1 MCRSEPW
8 KTDGRTWHMKRLSEP
23 VRVAF
28 ERLIQALGEHVTE
41 TVWEQSY
48 YVWLRGR
55 ERNLRVHTSR
65 VHTSIK
71 GKLEIGLHPAS
82 GEQAATFLRDYAD
95 LGLTPK
101 VQAGYR
107 TSPFVRPETGPSFPD
122 GRHVAMFAAWLDGA
136 AATHRSQ

>member
-1 MCRSEPW
+1 
-8 KTDGRTWHMKRLSEP
+8 MKRLSEP

-28 ERLIQALGEHVTE
+28 ERLIQALGEHVAE

-55 ERNLRVHTSR
+55 RRNLR

-82 GEQAATFLRDYAD
+82 GEQAAAFLRDYAD

-107 TSPFVRPETGPSFPD
+107 TSPFVRPEIGPSFPD
-122 GRHVAMFAAWLDGA
+122 GRLVAMFAAWLDGA
-136 AATHRSQ
+136 GAEHKDR